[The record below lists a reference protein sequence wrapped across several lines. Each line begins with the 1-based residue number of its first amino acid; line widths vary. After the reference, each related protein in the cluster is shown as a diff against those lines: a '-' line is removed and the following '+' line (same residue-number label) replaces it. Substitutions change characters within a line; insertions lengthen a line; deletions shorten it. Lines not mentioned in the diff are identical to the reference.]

1 MGKYINLY
9 KTTFITGVGTNLK
22 KLRSKTKFSQQEITD
37 MLGLDRNTYTNWE
50 NETTDI
56 KSQYIPKLAEIFNV
70 KIQDLFDSE
79 RKLEISNNTFD
90 NKDNSVGL
98 IIFNISNKEAI
109 NSFNSKLE
117 ELINSLKK

>member
-1 MGKYINLY
+1 MY
-9 KTTFITGVGTNLK
+9 KTTFIMGVGTNLK
-22 KLRSKTKFSQQEITD
+22 RLRSKTKLSQQEIAD

-56 KSQYIPKLAEIFNV
+56 KSQYIPKLAEIFKV
-70 KIQDLFDSE
+70 SILDLFDNE

-98 IIFNISNKEAI
+98 IIFNISDKETI

>member
-1 MGKYINLY
+1 M
-9 KTTFITGVGTNLK
+9 GVGTNLK
-22 KLRSKTKFSQQEITD
+22 RLRSKTKLSQQEIAD
-37 MLGLDRNTYTNWE
+37 MPGLDRNTYTNWE

-56 KSQYIPKLAEIFNV
+56 KSQYIPKLAEIFKV
-70 KIQDLFDSE
+70 SILDLFDDE

-98 IIFNISNKEAI
+98 IIFNISDKETI